1 MKRRIVLVVLM
12 SLPLALIAMAFTLL
26 NDQAVSIELFVVRPS
41 LKLGEGLA
49 LTFLLGAIIGMVVGM
64 APLYGKNGRIKQLE
78 KENAQQRE
86 ALEKLQ

>member
-1 MKRRIVLVVLM
+1 MKRRILLVVLM
-12 SLPLALIAMAFTLL
+12 SLPLALIAMAFALL
-26 NDQAVSIELFVVRPS
+26 NDQTVSIELFVARPS
-41 LKLGEGLA
+41 LQLGEGLA

-78 KENAQQRE
+78 KENAQQKE